1 MADIIQSF
9 VKDNKD
15 LFEQIVVN
23 DERKNYND
31 GNVYSILDYK
41 RILGLMKEYLA
52 GYIAYK
58 SKKEDT
64 YESTKVLEKTKK
76 FYDSIF
82 TEDGYRRK
90 FKLPEMVDINKD
102 YLILSNELRQLIDTA
117 QKEKDQDRELTT
129 FLQLT
134 ENQYKKL
141 SKVYKDDMNIWLWLS
156 YLKDCSEDLKK
167 AFRDKG
173 TPVIHKV

>member
-9 VKDNKD
+9 VRDNKN
-15 LFEQIVVN
+15 LFEQIIVN

-31 GNVYSILDYK
+31 SNVYTILDYK
-41 RILGLMKEYLA
+41 RILSLMKEYLS

-64 YESTKVLEKTKK
+64 YESAKVLDKTKK

-82 TEDGYRRK
+82 TEAGYRRK
-90 FKLPEMVDINKD
+90 LKLPEMVDINKD
-102 YLILSNELRQLIDTA
+102 YLQLSNELRQIIDMT
-117 QKEKDQDRELTT
+117 KNDKDQDRELTT

-141 SKVYKDDMNIWLWLS
+141 AKVYKDDMNLWLWLS
-156 YLKDCSEDLKK
+156 YLKDCSEDLKRS
-167 AFRDKG
+167 FRDKG
-173 TPVIHKV
+173 TPVIHKA